1 MNKKIMIPTII
12 ILVIIAL
19 VLIGFGMKNQN
30 KTNTNIDNKTS
41 KIETINSTDDLVKLV
56 EKIYEGNDELYPT
69 LETNIVNLE
78 DAENVK
84 YVTGLENG
92 ENLEYLVSSEPMMSG
107 QAYSLVVAKVKD
119 GVNANEIAKQMSENM
134 DMRKWICVSAEK
146 LYVTTSND
154 IVFAVMA
161 DEEMAKPIYENFKK
175 IAGKTGET
183 YEKTEEF

>member
-12 ILVIIAL
+12 VLVIIGLA
-19 VLIGFGMKNQN
+19 LIGFGMKNQN
-30 KTNTNIDNKTS
+30 KTNTNIDNETS

-119 GVNANEIAKQMSENM
+119 GANANEIAKQMSENM

-154 IVFAVMA
+154 LVFAVMA
-161 DEEMAKPIYENFKK
+161 DEEMAKPIYF
-175 IAGKTGET
+175 
-183 YEKTEEF
+183 